1 MSDGL
6 DVIVVDD
13 EERVCEVISRIIR
26 RFYTWGDVL
35 TFTDSDEAISHCLG
49 SDKSIAIFVIDVFLG
64 EKSGFYF
71 LDAIQHKFPTA
82 HYDTVMIT
90 GNASDDVVD
99 MCVASDVNH
108 LLEKPIKPYA
118 LQLAVRAILQKY
130 LKFAKKILQDPAFA
144 ETVAQF

>member
-90 GNASDDVVD
+90 GNASDDVCGLRRQSFAGKTD
-99 MCVASDVNH
+99 KTICAATCSEGH
-108 LLEKPIKPYA
+108 LAEIPEVC
-118 LQLAVRAILQKY
+118 QED
-130 LKFAKKILQDPAFA
+130 FAGPGLR
-144 ETVAQF
+144 